1 MAKVKKNGIEIVVDD
16 IDLPRY
22 LKAGWTKKRE
32 FTPEFSRQRYELKKG
47 KGKANDTDEK

>member
-22 LKAGWTKKRE
+22 LKAGWVRKVEIK
-32 FTPEFSRQRYELKKG
+32 PEDIRRRYEAKKEREG
-47 KGKANDTDEK
+47 KDK

>member
-22 LKAGWTKKRE
+22 IKAGWVRKVEVK
-32 FTPEFSRQRYELKKG
+32 PEVIRQRYEIG
-47 KGKANDTDEK
+47 RASCRERV